1 MEYFKATNF
10 LYNQTNQPFGSET
23 KDLGWSKLYGDKTP
37 IKNSISALKSKQVD
51 NAKAPFVIISV
62 YHLLK

>member
-23 KDLGWSKLYGDKTP
+23 KDLGWSKWYGDKTP

-51 NAKAPFVIISV
+51 NAKAP
-62 YHLLK
+62 L